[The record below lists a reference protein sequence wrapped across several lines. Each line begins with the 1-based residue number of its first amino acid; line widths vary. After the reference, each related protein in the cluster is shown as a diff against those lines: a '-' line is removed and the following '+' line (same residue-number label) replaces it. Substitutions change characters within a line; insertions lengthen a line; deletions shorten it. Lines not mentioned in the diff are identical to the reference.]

1 MHVVSCSAAFEG
13 RPLGATR
20 RASDPMRRQ
29 AELPLIVRAQAAA
42 LARSTQ
48 DPVAL
53 TLLVRSRQA
62 ADRHSNARIAAR
74 ARASAGSGTPSPRG
88 LLSTPAGPAPCFWR
102 TGGKAPTGRRHP
114 HWRACGAPRR
124 SDRGPRRSSGAR
136 AVQRAVP
143 TPASCAQARVRVS
156 RLTPLHR
163 AVQGARRAAPH
174 RHLILRAPRSHPAR
188 AIACDRTPTR
198 SATRFRTPK
207 RGSGPRVPG
216 PLRRRIRPVSVRRRA
231 GSRG

>member
-1 MHVVSCSAAFEG
+1 VAASRRLNRRSPGG
-13 RPLGATR
+13 RP
-20 RASDPMRRQ
+20 
-29 AELPLIVRAQAAA
+29 
-42 LARSTQ
+42 
-48 DPVAL
+48 
-53 TLLVRSRQA
+53 
-62 ADRHSNARIAAR
+62 
-74 ARASAGSGTPSPRG
+74 GSS
-88 LLSTPAGPAPCFWR
+88 R
-102 TGGKAPTGRRHP
+102 TGAGAIGRHGAEPYGVSRFCAHRPGLESPSDLWAGQSRGWSFLQHLRFVQQPPWIPAVGPSLLLLTDAGVVRPPTTLHQ
-114 HWRACGAPRR
+114 RAC
-124 SDRGPRRSSGAR
+124 SSSGAR

-156 RLTPLHR
+156 RLTPLQR

-188 AIACDRTPTR
+188 AIACERTPTR

-216 PLRRRIRPVSVRRRA
+216 PPRRRIRPVSVRRRA